1 MIALAA
7 VGLLGLLVIPP
18 LVAQI
23 RDFIDAVPDFI
34 DELTAGRGPLGF
46 LQDDYQIVDRVREAI
61 EEEGAGGVLGV
72 AAPAQAIAT
81 SVITAVVGLVTI
93 IFLTFFM
100 LLEGRRSVDRFL
112 ALLPESTRP
121 RWERVGSDIYR
132 TVGGY
137 VSGNLLISL
146 IAGTVSAIVLFVLG
160 SDYAIALAVVV
171 GIFDLIPL
179 AGATIAAIIVSTV
192 AFIELGWVKGL
203 IVVAFFIGYQQL
215 ENHVLQPV
223 IYGRTVQMS
232 PLAVL
237 IAVLIGAEL
246 AGVLGALAAIPIAG
260 TVQAIFGKLLRYR
273 KRRSQ
278 SNDGA
283 LPCRAN
289 RGVL

>member
-61 EEEGAGGVLGV
+61 EEQGAGGVLGV

-260 TVQAIFGKLLRYR
+260 TVQAIFRELLRYR
-273 KRRSQ
+273 KETAAA
-278 SNDGA
+278 G
-283 LPCRAN
+283 
-289 RGVL
+289 